1 MAASI
6 PEGTWIFIV
15 ILAVI
20 ILAILSNDSISRS
33 GSSSRS
39 RSSSS
44 SSSGSGSSSD
54 STDRPPRINAYH
66 TGDEY
71 IGGSFGVKGN
81 FDPGSAS
88 NYNIDATLN
97 GSSVDV
103 STDGDSFR
111 TEEVNV
117 QEGENEYG
125 VKIQTS
131 VGEDTDSGSFPA
143 TADDPE
149 SSRNP
154 IVRVTEQRVDSD
166 TGQFK
171 LKAVARSRS
180 SADIAYTG
188 FVKVTHTAGNIFD
201 FSELENSSEVSS
213 GSQHVLEGRISPPDD
228 SIAAGTVQ
236 YRAKTKD
243 TEGRTGTYED
253 NFSFEGN
260 MPGSGPDGGGSGAG
274 VDINVDYGDS
284 DSGTGDG
291 SGSSSSSDG
300 GDGSTGGNG
309 GSGGD
314 SDGSDINSSDNSSS
328 MGVREHLGDGRE
340 LTELRNVEDMINK
353 LEQFDE
359 QEIKELERIQKIVA
373 AAELSLQM
381 ARDHN
386 VEREGDKAYTANWE
400 EIEKDVAASDYLLN
414 QLNEEI
420 GRFETT
426 DKRMEELKESFEKA
440 DKKINSEI
448 DALRKGVLSEL
459 NDHHPA
465 GEEVEANVEK
475 HYRSESV
482 QEVVNEVFDRAGE
495 SAPSLPDID

>member
-20 ILAILSNDSISRS
+20 ILAILSNDSISRR
-33 GSSSRS
+33 SSSS
-39 RSSSS
+39 STSSSS
-44 SSSGSGSSSD
+44 SSSGDSSSSD
-54 STDRPPRINAYH
+54 STNRPPSINGYH

-71 IGGSFGVKGN
+71 VGGSFGVRGN
-81 FDPGSAS
+81 FSAGGASDYELEASINGSAVD
-88 NYNIDATLN
+88 IDTN
-97 GSSVDV
+97 GQ
-103 STDGDSFR
+103 SFR
-111 TEEVNV
+111 TEEANV
-117 QEGENEYG
+117 QRGENHYK

-131 VGEDTDSGSFPA
+131 AGQDEDRGSFPS
-143 TADDPE
+143 TQQDPD

-154 IVRVTEQRVDSD
+154 RVRVTEQRVSP
-166 TGQFK
+166 TGDFR
-171 LKAVARSRS
+171 LEAMAESRS
-180 SADIAYTG
+180 DADIALTG
-188 FVKVTHTAGNIFD
+188 FVKLTHTRGSIFD
-201 FSELENSSEVSS
+201 FSSLEDSDKVSP
-213 GSQHVLEGRISPPDD
+213 GRQHVLEGSIPTSDGN
-228 SIAAGTVQ
+228 IAAGTVH
-236 YRAKTKD
+236 YKAKTKD
-243 TEGRTGTYED
+243 TEGRTGTYQD
-253 NFSFEGN
+253 SFSFERGI
-260 MPGSGPDGGGSGAG
+260 SGDNSASGGGSGGSVEA
-274 VDINVDYGDS
+274 NVTYGGS

-291 SGSSSSSDG
+291 SGSSSSSDA
-300 GDGSTGGNG
+300 GDSSTGGDD

-314 SDGSDINSSDNSSS
+314 SDGSDINSGDNIGN

-340 LTELRNVEDMINK
+340 LTELRDMEKMITR

-426 DKRMEELKESFEKA
+426 DKRMEELKESFEDA
-440 DKKINSEI
+440 DKKISSEI

-465 GEEVEANVEK
+465 GKEVEANVEK
-475 HYRSESV
+475 HYSSESV

>member
-1 MAASI
+1 MAAPI
-6 PEGTWIFIV
+6 PEGTWIFIL

-33 GSSSRS
+33 GSSSR
-39 RSSSS
+39 
-44 SSSGSGSSSD
+44 SGSGSSSD

-81 FDPGSAS
+81 FDSGSAS
-88 NYNIDATLN
+88 NYDIDATLN

-253 NFSFEGN
+253 NFSFEQDISN
-260 MPGSGPDGGGSGAG
+260 LGSD
-274 VDINVDYGDS
+274 
-284 DSGTGDG
+284 GDG
-291 SGSSSSSDG
+291 FRGVVDANVTY
-300 GDGSTGGNG
+300 GST
-309 GSGGD
+309 
-314 SDGSDINSSDNSSS
+314 DGHINDNRNTDI
-328 MGVREHLGDGRE
+328 MGVIEHLEDGRE
-340 LTELRNVEDMINK
+340 ITQLDHMKDMIER
-353 LEQFDE
+353 LEQFDR
-359 QEIKELERIQKIVA
+359 QEINELDRIQKIVA
-373 AAELSLQM
+373 AAELSLQR
-381 ARDHN
+381 ARSHN
-386 VEREGDKAYTANWE
+386 VEEESNEVTRLK
-400 EIEKDVAASDYLLN
+400 EIERDVAASHYLLN
-414 QLNEEI
+414 QLDEEI
-420 GRFETT
+420 DRFKDT
-426 DKRMEELKESFEKA
+426 DQRMENLNESFQGADEK
-440 DKKINSEI
+440 IRSEI
-448 DALRKGVLSEL
+448 SELEDGVLSNL
-459 NDHHPA
+459 DDRHPNI
-465 GEEVEANVEK
+465 EEVEAKVK
-475 HYRSESV
+475 QHYENESV
-482 QEVVNEVFDRAGE
+482 QGVVNDVFVRAE
-495 SAPSLPDID
+495 QDPPDLPDIN